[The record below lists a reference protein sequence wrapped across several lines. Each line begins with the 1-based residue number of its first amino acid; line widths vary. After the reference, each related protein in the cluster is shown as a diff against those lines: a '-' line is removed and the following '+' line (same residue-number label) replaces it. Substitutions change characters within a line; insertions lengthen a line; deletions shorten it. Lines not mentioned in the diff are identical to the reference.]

1 MLKGLALN
9 YDGTNRVKHIIKR
22 LMINIRQ
29 AQENLKWFVFPVEET
44 SISEGKKRKYTE
56 WGYSFKVLSN
66 GIIWVYFEEGYNTP
80 VDAII
85 AMIKIVD

>member
-9 YDGTNRVKHIIKR
+9 YDGSVKVKHIIKR
-22 LMINIRQ
+22 LMIDIRQ

-44 SISEGKKRKYTE
+44 LICERKNTE

-66 GIIWVYFEEGYNTP
+66 GIIWVYFEEGYKTP
-80 VDAII
+80 TDAII